1 MIYENLILSFEVE
14 GEYLM
19 IKVGSS
25 GVEGRSK
32 KDFSDQKR
40 WTLRLSPF
48 EFFCHKFTNFCSS
61 SLICSKLKIFTFSQ
75 FTVAASSI
83 EIRSKY

>member
-48 EFFCHKFTNFCSS
+48 EFFCHKFTNFLFQLFDLLKTKNFHFFTIYSS
-61 SLICSKLKIFTFSQ
+61 CFFNRNPI
-75 FTVAASSI
+75 
-83 EIRSKY
+83 